1 MMSYEL
7 FKTLVEDQIKDYLP
21 QSFAFHEVKIRTVF
35 KTNEKLDC
43 MTLVPAGSDDMVMCP
58 TVYLNERY
66 EEFKYC
72 QDLDQVLREIAW
84 IYINYQTIIPKD
96 FDFGFEGR
104 KDKII
109 MCVIN
114 TEKNEEMLKKLPHRN
129 ILDFSVMYRIVMNAG
144 ETGLD
149 TVVVTHE
156 MADLLGVTEKELFEA
171 AAANAKDIL
180 PMKVF
185 TLREVA
191 EKEMMTSEQQE
202 AYIRNSGEPFVI
214 TTELMLQGAG
224 FLAQPEVLKLIS
236 KRINDNYYVI
246 PSSINEFL
254 VSPARFTDPCFIR
267 DTLRMGNSSVTS
279 EKEIL
284 SDNIYYY
291 DRKEERLRIA

>member
-21 QSFAFHEVKIRTVF
+21 QSFAFHEVKIHTVF

-114 TEKNEEMLKKLPHRN
+114 
-129 ILDFSVMYRIVMNAG
+129 
-144 ETGLD
+144 
-149 TVVVTHE
+149 
-156 MADLLGVTEKELFEA
+156 
-171 AAANAKDIL
+171 
-180 PMKVF
+180 
-185 TLREVA
+185 
-191 EKEMMTSEQQE
+191 
-202 AYIRNSGEPFVI
+202 
-214 TTELMLQGAG
+214 
-224 FLAQPEVLKLIS
+224 
-236 KRINDNYYVI
+236 
-246 PSSINEFL
+246 
-254 VSPARFTDPCFIR
+254 
-267 DTLRMGNSSVTS
+267 
-279 EKEIL
+279 
-284 SDNIYYY
+284 
-291 DRKEERLRIA
+291 